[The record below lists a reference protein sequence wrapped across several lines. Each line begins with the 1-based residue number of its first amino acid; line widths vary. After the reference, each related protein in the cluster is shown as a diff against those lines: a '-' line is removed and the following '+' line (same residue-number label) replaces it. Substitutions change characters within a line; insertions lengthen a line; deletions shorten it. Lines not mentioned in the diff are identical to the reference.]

1 MGQKVHIE
9 PAVGHIGGHLM
20 PVWLNWLL
28 LDKPV
33 ARKHGPMKQ
42 WTIPARIA
50 HGCVRWLRTPQ
61 PRGGVTSDDA
71 DIRRMTAD
79 LDAIRARFPEHA

>member
-1 MGQKVHIE
+1 
-9 PAVGHIGGHLM
+9 
-20 PVWLNWLL
+20 
-28 LDKPV
+28 
-33 ARKHGPMKQ
+33 MKQ